1 MFGKNQVRP
10 IEHELSGARLRVHSI
25 FPTIQ
30 GEGPLSGIPCVFI
43 RLAGCNLRCHFCFV
57 GTTSVRMAD
66 GTSKPISEVSVGD
79 LVISYES
86 GEWVPKEVTKVM
98 KSEASALVRVA
109 HGSAKTFATP
119 DHPFYVRDRGWVPAA
134 ELEPGDQ
141 LVHLSQS
148 AQKRLWNPMRD
159 PESAKK
165 AHAGR
170 DYVNNKLSKLW
181 NDPESRARLAQ
192 RMRDHNPM
200 KDPAVAIK
208 GFLNRA
214 DHKVTKAELSF
225 LKMCDGLPIEYCGD
239 GTLVIDN
246 KIPDF
251 VVSGEKK
258 VIEVWAADS
267 LHGKERKARWKAK
280 RRAHFAAH
288 GYETL
293 FVAVPPSGVR
303 NGDFAAIRERVA
315 AFCFNGDEVREV
327 KVIDNGGKAWVRLA
341 GTASAPTA
349 AVYNLE
355 VADTHN
361 YVANGVVVHNCDT
374 AFEEHWEF
382 PQTIEHIL
390 KNVSTAAGTKV
401 HQRRLVVIT
410 GGEPLLQNITP
421 LIEALLASGTELV
434 QIETAGTVW
443 PDSLTQAEEEHS
455 WLSESRV
462 LLVCSPKTPKV
473 HPMVEKYCDDWKY
486 VLSKSN
492 MGADGLPI
500 GSTQEPGRSGRIFRS
515 VEDETRMQTI
525 WLSPM
530 DQQDPVKNSE
540 NLKSAAWSA
549 MEFGYRLGV
558 QIHKLAGLE

>member
-1 MFGKNQVRP
+1 MFGNNPVRSS
-10 IEHELSGARLRVHSI
+10 EAHLSGSTLRIQEI
-25 FPTIQ
+25 FYTLQ
-30 GEGPLSGIPCVFI
+30 GEGPLSGMPCTFI

-66 GTSKPISEVSVGD
+66 GTSKPISEVRVGD
-79 LVISYES
+79 LVISYAS

-98 KSEASALVRVA
+98 KSESEALVRVT
-109 HGSAKTFATP
+109 HGAAKTFATP
-119 DHPFYVRDRGWVPAA
+119 DHPFYVRGRGWVPAA

-159 PESAKK
+159 PESVKK

-170 DYVNNKLSKLW
+170 DYSNNKLSKLW
-181 NDPESRARLAQ
+181 NDPESRARLTQ

-208 GFLNRA
+208 GFLNRT
-214 DHKVTKAELSF
+214 DHKVSRSELSF
-225 LKMCDGLPIEYCGD
+225 MKMCDGLPIEYCGD
-239 GTLVIDN
+239 GTLVIGN

-251 VVSGEKK
+251 IVNGEKK

-267 LHGKERKARWKAK
+267 LHGKKRTARWRAK

-315 AFCFNGDEVREV
+315 EFCFNGDEVREV
-327 KVIDNGGKAWVRLA
+327 RVVDRGGKAWVRLA
-341 GTASAPTA
+341 GTAAAPTV

-374 AFEEHWEF
+374 QFDSNWDNVL
-382 PQTIEHIL
+382 TIPHIL
-390 KNVSTAAGTKV
+390 KAMDFETGYKPKA
-401 HQRRLVVIT
+401 HELVVIT
-410 GGEPLLQNITP
+410 GGEPMLQNLQP
-421 LIEALLASGTELV
+421 LIQALLLAGTKLV
-434 QIETAGTVW
+434 QIESAGTLW
-443 PDSLTQAEEEHS
+443 QEDLKDYIDQGK
-455 WLSESRV
+455 V
-462 LLVCSPKTPKV
+462 LLVCSPKTPKI
-473 HPMVEKYCDDWKY
+473 HPDFARHCSHYKY
-486 VLSKSN
+486 VVKHNECS
-492 MGADGLPI
+492 AVDGLPTF
-500 GSTQEPGRSGRIFRS
+500 STQKVGSITQLYRPAG
-515 VEDETRMQTI
+515 TRGTTI
-525 WLSPM
+525 WISPCDEHDPEKNLLNMIYARDLCLEHGHRLSL
-530 DQQDPVKNSE
+530 QT
-540 NLKSAAWSA
+540 
-549 MEFGYRLGV
+549 
-558 QIHKLAGLE
+558 HKIVNVR